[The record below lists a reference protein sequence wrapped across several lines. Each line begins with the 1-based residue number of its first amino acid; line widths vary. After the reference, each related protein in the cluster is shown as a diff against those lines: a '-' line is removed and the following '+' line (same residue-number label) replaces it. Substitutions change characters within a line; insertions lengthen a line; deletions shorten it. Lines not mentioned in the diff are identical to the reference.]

1 CWGLRG
7 REGWRLTAS
16 FVWSMRT
23 FGTGTTRRKCGRS
36 TSALG
41 FVSSSSAA
49 SYVFLSLDRS
59 NGRNTDTS
67 IGDWLSAGAT
77 CGWKD
82 RSSTGWRTPAHS
94 TKAAS
99 LAYSRTWSRVLILGV
114 REICPCLP
122 NAQQTCCER
131 TGRRTVQQ
139 REELVALHA
148 TAATSQRP
156 LLTTPQHACVPI
168 GESRLNDVRHGSL
181 ATDYT
186 SRFRVATSR

>member
-1 CWGLRG
+1 
-7 REGWRLTAS
+7 
-16 FVWSMRT
+16 MRSS
-23 FGTGTTRRKCGRS
+23 GTGTTQRKCGRS

-99 LAYSRTWSRVLILGV
+99 LACSRTWSRVLILGV
-114 REICPCLP
+114 GDICPCLA
-122 NAQQTCCER
+122 NAQQARRER
-131 TGRRTVQQ
+131 TGHRAAQQ
-139 REELVALHA
+139 RDELAALCMTGKEH
-148 TAATSQRP
+148 
-156 LLTTPQHACVPI
+156 C
-168 GESRLNDVRHGSL
+168 ES
-181 ATDYT
+181 
-186 SRFRVATSR
+186 